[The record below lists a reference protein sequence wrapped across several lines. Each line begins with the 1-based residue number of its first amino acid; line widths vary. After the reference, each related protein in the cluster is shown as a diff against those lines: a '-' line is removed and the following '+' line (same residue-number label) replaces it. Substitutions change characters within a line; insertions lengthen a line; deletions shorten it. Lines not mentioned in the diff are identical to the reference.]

1 MDLQDYEKTKFAL
14 AELLRSADALDPR
27 DPQGRH
33 ANGDLVRD
41 LFSRLA
47 QDRFNLV
54 VVGRFSRGKTSLMN
68 AVLGTDRLPT
78 GIRPLT
84 SVITTVTYG
93 SEEKAVI
100 HYRGLNLPEDVPLA
114 KLPQYITENGNSA
127 NRRGIALA
135 QVQLPAEL
143 LRRGFH
149 FIDTPGLGSPI
160 LENTRTTERFLPQA
174 DAFVLVTSYEGPLSE
189 EELRFLGEAV
199 RSGRRVFVVVNKADM
214 VSDAERAETL
224 AYLREQLVAATGVTG
239 SPIFSLSARN
249 GLTAKQAH
257 DHRLLQES
265 GVATFEEVLL
275 RFLIEEKAREF
286 LLGMCERVAALLRAL
301 PPGPEIARLSDR
313 LTTLAR
319 GVDASRSSARSNPA
333 IPAMPIA
340 QANVGPMRPCAIC
353 VDVARK
359 SHEFLCRYQYDIFVN
374 TERQRELAERRG
386 LCGFHVW
393 GYEAVASPLGTCAGF
408 AAVLDR
414 LAERLHS
421 AAASCGSLSAPSNG
435 VIAEP
440 SCIVCEARAAAED
453 AAIQTVAPRLRQNP
467 DDALRSL
474 GDLCIPHLR
483 LLASAIAD
491 PQIVARLLGREA
503 ALLQRVG
510 EDMRRYALK
519 HEGLRRDFASDEETR
534 AGERA
539 LLLLGGHRSL
549 NTPIPGGSRHA
560 P

>member
-1 MDLQDYEKTKFAL
+1 MDLQGYEKTKFAL

-47 QDRFNLV
+47 EDRFNLV

-100 HYRGLNLPEDVPLA
+100 HYRGLNLPEDVSLA

-127 NRRGIALA
+127 NHRGIAIA

-214 VSDAERAETL
+214 VSEAERAETL
-224 AYLREQLVAATGVTG
+224 AYLREQLVAATGVAG
-239 SPIFSLSARN
+239 SAIFSLSARN
-249 GLTAKQAH
+249 GLAAKQAQ
-257 DHRLLQES
+257 DHRLLKES
-265 GVATFEEVLL
+265 GVAAFEEALL
-275 RFLIEEKAREF
+275 RFLIDEKAREF
-286 LLGMCERVAALLRAL
+286 LLRMCERVAGLLRVL
-301 PPGPEIARLSDR
+301 PPGPEAGRLSDQ
-313 LTTLAR
+313 LTALAR
-319 GVDASRSSARSNPA
+319 GVDAGRAAARPGPA
-333 IPAMPIA
+333 IPAAPA
-340 QANVGPMRPCAIC
+340 VHPELGRMRPCRIC
-353 VDVARK
+353 VAVRQQSFD
-359 SHEFLCRYQYDIFVN
+359 FLSRYQYDILVS
-374 TERQRELAERRG
+374 TERQRELAERGG
-386 LCGFHVW
+386 LCSFHIW
-393 GYEAVASPLGTCAGF
+393 GYEGMASPLGTCAGF

-414 LAERLHS
+414 LAERLRG
-421 AAASCGSLSAPSNG
+421 AAASRASLSPLSNG
-435 VIAEP
+435 GVAEP
-440 SCIVCEARAAAED
+440 SCLVCEARAAAE
-453 AAIQTVAPRLRQNP
+453 AAAVQAVALRLRQNL

-474 GDLCIPHLR
+474 GDLCIPHFR
-483 LLASAIAD
+483 LLAAAIVD
-491 PQIVARLLGREA
+491 PQIITRLFGREA
-503 ALLQRVG
+503 TLLQRVA

-519 HEGLRRDFASDEETR
+519 HEGLRRDFASDEEMR
-534 AGERA
+534 AGARA
-539 LLLLGGHRSL
+539 LLLLGGDRSL
-549 NTPIPGGSRHA
+549 NTPIPGAARGA

>member
-47 QDRFNLV
+47 EDRFNLV

-68 AVLGTDRLPT
+68 AVLGSDRLPT

-93 SEEKAVI
+93 SQEKAVI

-114 KLPQYITENGNSA
+114 KLPQYITENGNSG
-127 NRRGIALA
+127 NRRGIAIA

-224 AYLREQLVAATGVTG
+224 AYLREQLVAATGVA
-239 SPIFSLSARN
+239 SSAIFSLSARN
-249 GLTAKQAH
+249 GLAAKQAH
-257 DHRLLQES
+257 DGQLLQES
-265 GVATFEEVLL
+265 GIAAFQEALL
-275 RFLIEEKAREF
+275 RFLIEDKAREF
-286 LLGMCERVAALLRAL
+286 MLRMCERFAGLLRML
-301 PPGPEIARLSDR
+301 PPGPEIARLGEKLR
-313 LTTLAR
+313 TLAR
-319 GVDASRSSARSNPA
+319 SVAGGRASARSNPA

-340 QANVGPMRPCAIC
+340 QANAGPMRPCAIC
-353 VDVARK
+353 ADVARK
-359 SHEFLCRYQYDIFVN
+359 CYDFLCRYQYDIFVN
-374 TERQRELAERRG
+374 SERQHELAERKG
-386 LCGFHVW
+386 LCNFHIW
-393 GYEAVASPLGTCAGF
+393 GYDAVASPLGTCAGF
-408 AAVLDR
+408 AEVLDR
-414 LAERLHS
+414 LAERLLS
-421 AAASCGSLSAPSNG
+421 AADSRPSLSAPSNG
-435 VIAEP
+435 FVAEP
-440 SCIVCEARAAAED
+440 SCIVCEARAAAE
-453 AAIQTVAPRLRQNP
+453 AAAVQAVALRLRQSP
-467 DDALRSL
+467 DEALRSL
-474 GDLCIPHLR
+474 GDLCLPHLR
-483 LLASAIAD
+483 LLASAIPD
-491 PQIVARLLGREA
+491 PQIVARLFGREA
-503 ALLQRVG
+503 ALLQRVA

-519 HEGLRRDFASDEETR
+519 HEGVRRHLASDEETQ
-534 AGERA
+534 AAERA
-539 LLLLGGHRSL
+539 LLLLGGHRTL
-549 NTPIPGGSRHA
+549 NTPIPGGSRHT

>member
-1 MDLQDYEKTKFAL
+1 MDLEGYEKTKFAL

-47 QDRFNLV
+47 EDRFNLV

-100 HYRGLNLPEDVPLA
+100 HYRGLNLPEDVSLA
-114 KLPQYITENGNSA
+114 KLPQYITENGNPA
-127 NRRGIALA
+127 NHRGIAIA

-160 LENTRTTERFLPQA
+160 LENSRTTERFFPQA

-224 AYLREQLVAATGVTG
+224 AYLREQLVAATGLAG
-239 SPIFSLSARN
+239 SAIFSLSARN
-249 GLTAKQAH
+249 GLAAKQAH
-257 DHRLLQES
+257 DHRLLKES
-265 GVATFEEVLL
+265 GVAAFEEALL
-275 RFLIEEKAREF
+275 RFLIDEKAREF
-286 LLGMCERVAALLRAL
+286 LLRMCERVAGLLRVL
-301 PPGPEIARLSDR
+301 PPGPEIARLGDR

-319 GVDASRSSARSNPA
+319 GVGTGRASAWSHPA
-333 IPAMPIA
+333 IPAMPVA
-340 QANVGPMRPCAIC
+340 QAHVGPMRPCVIC
-353 VDVARK
+353 ADVARK
-359 SHEFLCRYQYDIFVN
+359 SYDFLCRYQYDIFVN
-374 TERQRELAERRG
+374 TERQHELAERNG

-393 GYEAVASPLGTCAGF
+393 AYEFDSVA
-408 AAVLDR
+408 
-414 LAERLHS
+414 
-421 AAASCGSLSAPSNG
+421 
-435 VIAEP
+435 
-440 SCIVCEARAAAED
+440 AR
-453 AAIQTVAPRLRQNP
+453 
-467 DDALRSL
+467 
-474 GDLCIPHLR
+474 HLR
-483 LLASAIAD
+483 RIC
-491 PQIVARLLGREA
+491 
-503 ALLQRVG
+503 
-510 EDMRRYALK
+510 RR
-519 HEGLRRDFASDEETR
+519 TR
-534 AGERA
+534 PAG
-539 LLLLGGHRSL
+539 
-549 NTPIPGGSRHA
+549 
-560 P
+560 

>member
-1 MDLQDYEKTKFAL
+1 MDLQGYEKTKFAL

-47 QDRFNLV
+47 EDRFNLV

-68 AVLGTDRLPT
+68 AILGSDRLPT

-100 HYRGLNLPEDVPLA
+100 HYRHLGLPEEIPLA
-114 KLPQYITENGNSA
+114 RLPQYITESGNSG
-127 NRRGIALA
+127 NHRGIAIA

-199 RSGRRVFVVVNKADM
+199 RSGRRVFVVVNKADT
-214 VSDAERAETL
+214 VSAAERAETL
-224 AYLREQLVAATGVTG
+224 AYLREQLVAATGLAG
-239 SPIFSLSARN
+239 SAIFSLSARN
-249 GLTAKQAH
+249 GLAAKQAH

-265 GVATFEEVLL
+265 GVAAFEEALL
-275 RFLIEEKAREF
+275 RFLIDEKAREF
-286 LLGMCERVAALLRAL
+286 LLRMCERVAGLLRVL
-301 PPGPEIARLSDR
+301 PPGPEIARLGDR

-319 GVDASRSSARSNPA
+319 GVDAGRASARSNPA
-333 IPAMPIA
+333 IPAMPVA
-340 QANVGPMRPCAIC
+340 QANVDPMRPCAIC

-359 SHEFLCRYQYDIFVN
+359 SYDFLCRYQYDIVVN
-374 TERQRELAERRG
+374 TERQRELAERNG
-386 LCGFHVW
+386 LCAFHIW
-393 GYEAVASPLGTCAGF
+393 GYESIASPLGTCAGF

-414 LAERLHS
+414 LAERLVS
-421 AAASCGSLSAPSNG
+421 AAASRTSLSAPSNG
-435 VIAEP
+435 VVAEP
-440 SCIVCEARAAAED
+440 SCIVCDARAAAET
-453 AAIQTVAPRLRQNP
+453 AAVKAVALRLRQSP
-467 DDALRSL
+467 DDVLRSL
-474 GDLCIPHLR
+474 GDLCIPHFR
-483 LLASAIAD
+483 LLAGAIAD
-491 PQIVARLLGREA
+491 PQIAARLFGREA
-503 ALLQRVG
+503 TLLQRVA

-519 HEGLRRDFASDEETR
+519 QEGLRRDLASDEEMQ
-534 AGERA
+534 AGHRA
-539 LLLLGGHRSL
+539 LSLLGGHRSL
-549 NTPIPGGSRHA
+549 NTPIPGGSRCA

>member
-1 MDLQDYEKTKFAL
+1 MDLQGYEKTKFAL

-47 QDRFNLV
+47 EDRFNLV

-68 AVLGTDRLPT
+68 AVLGSDRLPT

-100 HYRGLNLPEDVPLA
+100 HYRTLGLPEEIPLA
-114 KLPQYITENGNSA
+114 KLPQYITESGNSA
-127 NRRGIALA
+127 NHRGIAIA
-135 QVQLPAEL
+135 QVQLPSEL

-189 EELRFLGEAV
+189 EELSFLGEAV
-199 RSGRRVFVVVNKADM
+199 RSGRRMFVVVNKADM
-214 VSDAERAETL
+214 VSTAERDETL

-239 SPIFSLSARN
+239 SVIFSLSARN
-249 GLTAKQAH
+249 GLAAKQAH
-257 DHRLLQES
+257 DAQLLQES
-265 GVATFEEVLL
+265 GIPTFEAALL
-275 RFLIEEKAREF
+275 RFLIDEKAREF
-286 LLGMCERVAALLRAL
+286 LLGMCERVAGLLRVL
-301 PPGPEIARLSDR
+301 PPGPEIARLGDR

-319 GVDASRSSARSNPA
+319 SVDAGRVSARSGAA
-333 IPAMPIA
+333 IAAAPVVQPHAS
-340 QANVGPMRPCAIC
+340 PMRPCEIC
-353 VDVARK
+353 VDVTRK
-359 SHEFLCRYQYDIFVN
+359 SYDFLRRYQYDIFVS
-374 TERQRELAERRG
+374 TERQRELAQRSG
-386 LCGFHVW
+386 LCGFHIW
-393 GYEAVASPLGTCAGF
+393 GYESVASLLGTCAGF

-414 LAERLHS
+414 LAERLLS
-421 AAASCGSLSAPSNG
+421 AAASRVSLSAPSNG
-435 VIAEP
+435 VVAEP
-440 SCIVCEARAAAED
+440 SCIVCEARAAAE
-453 AAIQTVAPRLRQNP
+453 AAAVKAVAMQLGQNP
-467 DDALRSL
+467 DVALRAL

-483 LLASAIAD
+483 LLAAAIAD
-491 PQIVARLLGREA
+491 PQIVARLLGQEA
-503 ALLQRVG
+503 ALLQRVA

-519 HEGLRRDFASDEETR
+519 HEGVRRYLASDEETQ

-549 NTPIPGGSRHA
+549 NTPIPGGSRCA